1 MPNWC
6 NNYITISG
14 NKEKMKPIYDYF
26 ESSQSEHE
34 KFVEKRAVIHKEN
47 PEAWKTIDEICPPPK
62 ENLVMN
68 TLVPHDEEYEKIKAS
83 GEYLLNPQTEFYG
96 TKWDFDF
103 TEANVNEISK
113 ECITFGPQTAWSPP
127 SQFCQK
133 LAIKYGVQVMV
144 EYDEPGIGFIGK
156 EVYYADG
163 NCEEEIYEDYLEGT
177 YVLQNDMFWENEVEN
192 HMTYSKEEGKTF
204 EETLQDMFSFIT
216 DEKEIKQ
223 LKEVYDEIEVEAE
236 D

>member
-26 ESSQSEHE
+26 INSQD
-34 KFVEKRAVIHKEN
+34 N
-47 PEAWKTIDEICPPPK
+47 PGE

-68 TLVPHDEEYEKIKAS
+68 TLVPHDEDYEKIEAS
-83 GEYLLNPQTEFYG
+83 GEFLLNPQVNFYG

-103 TEANVNEISK
+103 SEANIHDITE

-127 SQFCQK
+127 SEFCRR
-133 LAIKYGVQVMV
+133 LSGKYDVKVDIMF
-144 EYDEPGIGFIGK
+144 DEPGIGFVGTEEFIGG
-156 EVYYADG
+156 EMTGQAVYD
-163 NCEEEIYEDYLEGT
+163 DYLEGM
-177 YVLQNDMFWENEVEN
+177 YHLQPEDFWDCEVYNNME
-192 HMTYSKEEGKTF
+192 YCKEEGKTF

-216 DEKEIKQ
+216 KESEIKQ
-223 LKEVYDEIEVEAE
+223 LKEVYDEIEVETE
-236 D
+236 E